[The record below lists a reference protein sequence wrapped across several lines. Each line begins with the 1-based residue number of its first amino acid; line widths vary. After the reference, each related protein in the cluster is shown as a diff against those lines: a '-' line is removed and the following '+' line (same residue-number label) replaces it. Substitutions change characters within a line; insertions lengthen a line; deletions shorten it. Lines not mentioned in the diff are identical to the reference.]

1 MARKLASA
9 VALITMAVS
18 ATALALGLGDIQTR
32 SALNQAFEAEV
43 ELLSVDPAELDGVRV
58 RLASPEAFQRA
69 GVDRPF
75 FLAGLKFTPHH
86 YPPYCR

>member
-18 ATALALGLGDIQTR
+18 ATALALGLGDMKTG

-43 ELLSVDPAELDGVRV
+43 ELLGLMMCGSTLEQAREL
-58 RLASPEAFQRA
+58 AAA
-69 GVDRPF
+69 
-75 FLAGLKFTPHH
+75 
-86 YPPYCR
+86 